1 MSSNFPLE
9 IFYYFV
15 SWGLIW
21 MDLGIALGHFWCL
34 IVKNWPSQ
42 VSPIWCQCLNSSR
55 IQVPIS
61 TIQSHYVHLLSSTDA
76 AVSRKRS
83 QSAASFRMSRCVRL
97 CLLLI
102 NSKGLS
108 FSFPLPFIG
117 PRESATSVQI
127 FKTLFRGHSFY
138 LCVLALEPTFWNL
151 FAPTPPKISK
161 IGPSNSK
168 IKFNAHFLWF

>member
-1 MSSNFPLE
+1 MSSNVPLE
-9 IFYYFV
+9 IFDYFV

-42 VSPIWCQCLNSSR
+42 VSPLWCQCLNSSR

-76 AVSRKRS
+76 AVSHKRS

-97 CLLLI
+97 FLLLI

-117 PRESATSVQI
+117 RQRSATSVQI
-127 FKTLFRGHSFY
+127 FKKCFPLRSLLP
-138 LCVLALEPTFWNL
+138 LCFSWNL
-151 FAPTPPKISK
+151 HFCAPPSLQKIQK
-161 IGPSNSK
+161 YQLRLHLT
-168 IKFNAHFLWF
+168 FVF